1 MNTIAQL
8 HTQAGNGGGRGAVG
22 DIFGISNRSSSN
34 VDRCQLSFRIKQDYH
49 SEDRTQQCLAD
60 Y

>member
-8 HTQAGNGGGRGAVG
+8 HTQAGNGAGRVAVG
-22 DIFGISNRSSSN
+22 DIFGISNHSSSN

-49 SEDRTQQCLAD
+49 SEDRTQQCLSD